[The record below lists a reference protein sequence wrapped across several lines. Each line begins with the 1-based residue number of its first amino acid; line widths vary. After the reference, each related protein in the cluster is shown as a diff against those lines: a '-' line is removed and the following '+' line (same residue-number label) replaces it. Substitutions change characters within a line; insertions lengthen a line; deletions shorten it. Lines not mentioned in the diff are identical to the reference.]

1 MSKYVNN
8 FWRSG
13 VLIFGASIFGLPVFV
28 VPVFRV
34 QVFRSL
40 SLALVFDYAFFSV
53 YTKNV
58 FTFFWIFIHRE
69 LKKVHIANSR
79 RYVYTAFFKAL
90 RTHRRITKTNVQ
102 NASIFLKRR
111 ELSRRL
117 DFPCFVCVQL
127 CTRGKL
133 QDFLIKPETQNIGI
147 LIF

>member
-1 MSKYVNN
+1 MSI
-8 FWRSG
+8 
-13 VLIFGASIFGLPVFV
+13 IFGGLGSFFLEPRFFGLPAFV

-34 QVFRSL
+34 QVFGPCLWPLFSTTH
-40 SLALVFDYAFFSV
+40 FFLTV